1 MSRHIINQRM
11 HNARGAEQPP
21 DDWSNSVDAES
32 SRETLRSRLTQAPW
46 RLLVEVWFVE
56 GKLCFLPEIMYVYSR
71 KYFRL
76 SHAFANSEVYTSM

>member
-1 MSRHIINQRM
+1 MAILKYFEIAGMVVKDSAMSRHIINQRM

-46 RLLVEVWFVE
+46 RLLVEIRFVE
-56 GKLCFLPEIMYVYSR
+56 GGLGFLFQNRM
-71 KYFRL
+71 
-76 SHAFANSEVYTSM
+76 